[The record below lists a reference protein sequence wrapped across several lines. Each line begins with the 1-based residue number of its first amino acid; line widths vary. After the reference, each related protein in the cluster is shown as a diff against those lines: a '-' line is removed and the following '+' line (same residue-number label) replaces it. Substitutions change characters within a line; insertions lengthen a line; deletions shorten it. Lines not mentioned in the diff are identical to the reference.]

1 MNDDAYTDP
10 QQQFQS
16 SEIIGNSPDM
26 MRLRA
31 QVARLLS
38 RQVAGGRFPP
48 ILLEGETGTGKGL
61 VARALHRRGMRSA
74 EPFIDVDCAAIP
86 ETLLEAELFGYERG
100 AFTDARQTKPGLFQL
115 ADRGTIF
122 LDEIGLLPR
131 SLQAKLLKV
140 VEDRRVRRLGGTKS
154 QIVDVWIITATNE
167 DLAAAT
173 RARHFREDLYHRLAA
188 LTLRMP
194 PLRERGDDIVLL
206 AERFLAR
213 VSTEYGLP
221 TKMLTA
227 DAKAA
232 MLSHSWPGNVRELIN
247 VIERVVLLSDERI
260 ITADRLKLSPCV
272 QPNGGPPLATPGI
285 PARLRR
291 FGRIIDRE
299 RLVEVLRETDWNL
312 SLAATRLDVPR
323 NTLRYWMVKL
333 EVQSSRGAAPV
344 ATIRPGELSSAR
356 LPTLTG
362 ATRDDS
368 ASNGSF
374 LPKKLSSDTG
384 PFRFGLKDCFP
395 PLRRRT
401 AKAADGGT

>member
-1 MNDDAYTDP
+1 MGDDSGAGREKESESP
-10 QQQFQS
+10 
-16 SEIIGNSPDM
+16 EIIGNSPVM
-26 MRLRA
+26 VRLRA

-38 RQVAGGRFPP
+38 RQITGGRLPP
-48 ILLEGETGTGKGL
+48 ILIEGETGTGKGL
-61 VARALHRRGMRSA
+61 MARALHRCSMRSA

-140 VEDRRVRRLGGTKS
+140 VEDRRVRRLGGTRS
-154 QIVDVWIITATNE
+154 QIVDTWIITATNE

-194 PLRERGDDIVLL
+194 PLRERGADILLL

-213 VSTEYGLP
+213 YSTQYDLP
-221 TKMLTA
+221 TKMLAA

-232 MLSHSWPGNVRELIN
+232 ILTHPWPGNVRELIN
-247 VIERVVLLSDERI
+247 VMERVVLLSDERI
-260 ITADRLKLSPCV
+260 VTADRLELSSCF
-272 QPNGGPPLATPGI
+272 QPNGSSPLAAPAQEI

-291 FGRIIDRE
+291 FGRIVDRG
-299 RLVEVLRETDWNL
+299 RLVEVLREADGNL
-312 SLAATRLDVPR
+312 SLAAARLAVPR

-333 EVQSSRGAAPV
+333 AVHPPGRAAAPV
-344 ATIRPGELSSAR
+344 AARRPGQWSAAK
-356 LPTLTG
+356 LPPLTSGTRNRTL
-362 ATRDDS
+362 
-368 ASNGSF
+368 
-374 LPKKLSSDTG
+374 LPEKLSRDAG
-384 PFRFGLKDCFP
+384 PRWLGP
-395 PLRRRT
+395 
-401 AKAADGGT
+401 

>member
-1 MNDDAYTDP
+1 MDDNAYTGP
-10 QQQFQS
+10 EKQSQS
-16 SEIIGNSPDM
+16 SEIIGQSPVM
-26 MRLRA
+26 VRLRT

-38 RQVAGGRFPP
+38 RQIAGGRLPP
-48 ILLEGETGTGKGL
+48 ILIEGETGTGKGL
-61 VARALHRRGMRSA
+61 MARALHRSSMRAA

-131 SLQAKLLKV
+131 SLQAKFLKV
-140 VEDRRVRRLGGTKS
+140 VEDRRVRRLGGTRS
-154 QIVDVWIITATNE
+154 ELVDAWIITATNE

-194 PLRERGDDIVLL
+194 PLRERGADMLLL

-213 VSTEYGLP
+213 FSAVYGLP
-221 TKMLTA
+221 TKMLAA

-232 MLSHSWPGNVRELIN
+232 ILSHRWPGNVRELIN

-260 ITADRLKLSPCV
+260 VTADRLELSPCLHS
-272 QPNGGPPLATPGI
+272 NGSPPLATPEI

-291 FGRIIDRE
+291 FGRIVDRG
-299 RLVEVLRETDWNL
+299 RLVEVLEEAGWNL
-312 SLAATRLDVPR
+312 SLAATRLAVPR

-333 EVQSSRGAAPV
+333 EIHSPRGAAPV
-344 ATIRPGELSSAR
+344 AARRPGEWSAGR
-356 LPTLTG
+356 LPPLKDG
-362 ATRDDS
+362 TRDNS
-368 ASNGSF
+368 ASNGVS
-374 LPKKLSSDTG
+374 LPKKRSRDAG
-384 PFRFGLKDCFP
+384 PRWHGP
-395 PLRRRT
+395 
-401 AKAADGGT
+401 

>member
-1 MNDDAYTDP
+1 MGDDAYTGPDK
-10 QQQFQS
+10 QS
-16 SEIIGNSPDM
+16 QSLEIIGGSPIM
-26 MRLRA
+26 VRLRA

-38 RQVAGGRFPP
+38 RQIAGGRLPP
-48 ILLEGETGTGKGL
+48 ILIEGETGTGKGL
-61 VARALHRRGMRSA
+61 MARAIHRCSMRSA

-100 AFTDARQTKPGLFQL
+100 AFTDARQGKPGLFQL

-140 VEDRRVRRLGGTKS
+140 VEDRRVRRLGSTRS
-154 QIVDVWIITATNE
+154 QTVDAWIIAATNE

-173 RARHFREDLYHRLAA
+173 RAQHFREDLYHRLAA

-194 PLRERGDDIVLL
+194 PLRERGADILLL
-206 AERFLAR
+206 AERFLVR
-213 VSTEYGLP
+213 VSAQYGLP
-221 TKMLTA
+221 RKMLAA

-232 MLSHSWPGNVRELIN
+232 ILSHPWPGNVRELIN

-260 ITADRLKLSPCV
+260 VTADQLELSPCL
-272 QPNGGPPLATPGI
+272 QPNGSPPLATPEI

-291 FGRIIDRE
+291 FGRIVDRG
-299 RLVEVLRETDWNL
+299 RLVEVLEEAGGNL
-312 SLAATRLDVPR
+312 SLAAARLAVPR

-333 EVQSSRGAAPV
+333 EVHPPAGAAPV
-344 ATIRPGELSSAR
+344 AARRPPAR

-362 ATRDDS
+362 GTRDNS
-368 ASNGSF
+368 SSNRVF
-374 LPKKLSSDTG
+374 LPEKLSSDAG
-384 PFRFGLKDCFP
+384 PRWLGP
-395 PLRRRT
+395 
-401 AKAADGGT
+401 

>member
-1 MNDDAYTDP
+1 VAAE
-10 QQQFQS
+10 QQSQS
-16 SEIIGNSPDM
+16 FEIIGGSPVM
-26 MRLRA
+26 VRLRA

-38 RQVAGGRFPP
+38 RQIAGGRLPP
-48 ILLEGETGTGKGL
+48 ILIEGETGTGKGL
-61 VARALHRRGMRSA
+61 MARALHRCSMRSA

-86 ETLLEAELFGYERG
+86 ENLLEAELFGYERG

-131 SLQAKLLKV
+131 SLQGKLLKV
-140 VEDRRVRRLGGTKS
+140 VEDRRVRRLGGTRS
-154 QIVDVWIITATNE
+154 ELVDAWIITATNE

-194 PLRERGDDIVLL
+194 PLREREADILLL

-213 VSTEYGLP
+213 FSTQYGL
-221 TKMLTA
+221 TSKMLAA

-232 MLSHSWPGNVRELIN
+232 ILSHPWPGNVRELIN
-247 VIERVVLLSDERI
+247 VMERVVLLSDERI
-260 ITADRLKLSPCV
+260 VTADQLELSPCL
-272 QPNGGPPLATPGI
+272 QPKGSPPPATPET

-291 FGRIIDRE
+291 FGRIVDRG
-299 RLVEVLRETDWNL
+299 RLVEVLEEADWNL
-312 SLAATRLDVPR
+312 SLAAARLAVPR

-333 EVQSSRGAAPV
+333 EVHPRRGAVPV
-344 ATIRPGELSSAR
+344 AARRPGAR

-362 ATRDDS
+362 VL
-368 ASNGSF
+368 
-374 LPKKLSSDTG
+374 LPEKLSRDAG
-384 PFRFGLKDCFP
+384 PRWLGPLPGLGPVGLAYLASSTFVSV
-395 PLRRRT
+395 L
-401 AKAADGGT
+401 